1 MRMGQDMTGS
11 EKYEQNLRYFVSGSV
26 TLFLVCTIFL
36 TLTKVSASLYHLL
49 WGLPVIAVGLL
60 DVYFLTRSLLQQ
72 PKKIDVRWSS
82 VLIGL
87 GTTFGFSV
95 AVMFLSTPNA
105 AIFGFPMLRQLGMLL
120 SLVPYPFAIWAL
132 FCLGDCL
139 TVVPEA
145 HSVVAH
151 GPYKYSRHPLY
162 VCYMVWAAANA
173 LMFPGWAMFLAALSQ
188 IVCLY
193 IRLRRE
199 ETLLLETLPEYRYYY
214 ERTGLFGKKRVKN
227 SQGIT
232 NESAVSLAQK

>member
-1 MRMGQDMTGS
+1 MIGR
-11 EKYEQNLRYFVSGSV
+11 EKFEQQLRYIVSGAV
-26 TLFLVCTIFL
+26 TLFLVCTIFI

-95 AVMFLSTPNA
+95 AVMFLSSPNTGM
-105 AIFGFPMLRQLGMLL
+105 FGFPMLRQFGMML

-188 IVCLY
+188 IVCLH

-199 ETLLLETLPEYRYYY
+199 EKLLLETFPEYRYYY
-214 ERTGLFGKKRVKN
+214 ERTGLLGKKKVQ
-227 SQGIT
+227 SAQGLS
-232 NESAVSLAQK
+232 NEAAVSLAQR

>member
-1 MRMGQDMTGS
+1 MTVR
-11 EKYEQNLRYFVSGSV
+11 EKNEQNLRYFISGAV
-26 TLFLVCTIFL
+26 TLYLVCTIFL
-36 TLTKVSASLYHLL
+36 SLTKVSASLYHLL
-49 WGLPVIAVGLL
+49 WGLPVIAIGLL

-105 AIFGFPMLRQLGMLL
+105 ATFAFPMLRQFGILL
-120 SLVPYPFAIWAL
+120 SLIPYPFVIWAL

-188 IVCLY
+188 IVCLH

-199 ETLLLETLPEYRYYY
+199 ETLLLETFPEYRYYY
-214 ERTGLFGKKRVKN
+214 ERTGLLGKKKVQ
-227 SQGIT
+227 SAQGLS
-232 NESAVSLAQK
+232 NEAEVSLAQR

>member
-1 MRMGQDMTGS
+1 MRKGQDMTVR
-11 EKYEQNLRYFVSGSV
+11 EKNEQNLRYFISGAV
-26 TLFLVCTIFL
+26 TLYLVCTIFL
-36 TLTKVSASLYHLL
+36 SLTKVSASLYHLL

-95 AVMFLSTPNA
+95 AVMFLSSPNDGV
-105 AIFGFPMLRQLGMLL
+105 FGFPMIRQFGMLL
-120 SLVPYPFAIWAL
+120 SLVPYPFAIWSL

-151 GPYKYSRHPLY
+151 GPYKFSRHPLY
-162 VCYMVWAAANA
+162 VCYMGWAAANV
-173 LMFPGWAMFLAALSQ
+173 LMFPGWAMFLAAVSQ
-188 IVCLY
+188 NVCLH

-199 ETLLLETLPEYRYYY
+199 EKLLLETFPEYRYYF
-214 ERTGLFGKKRVKN
+214 ERTGLLGKKKVK
-227 SQGIT
+227 SAQGLS
-232 NESAVSLAQK
+232 NEAAVSLAQR